1 MEWSKNNKIS
11 IQANLQSEVH
21 GGDITWTG
29 QGTLTIQKVRKDT
42 NLDSNTVKNII
53 S

>member
-1 MEWSKNNKIS
+1 LEWSKNNKIS

-29 QGTLTIQKVRKDT
+29 QGTLTIQKVLQDD
-42 NLDSNTVKNII
+42 NLDSKKI